1 MRRLLLVSFFY
12 FLSFAVFGQGFEVTG
27 ITDNYH
33 GNIGEVIKAP
43 LRIKNNSDR
52 PITLVIKRIDSQ
64 LGTTQ
69 KNYFCID
76 GNCLD
81 SKVEDY
87 QLRIEPGQTTTTLE
101 IGLYAG
107 IAPGFSSSKYLIYN
121 RYNPVDSYELE
132 MNFAVEEKKPE
143 KNIYSSRFI
152 TVQDVYPNPVTDFAY
167 IDYRILNDQI
177 NAKITLHNILG
188 NVLGEYE
195 LPSLENKVKVRTE
208 TLSSGIYFYTL
219 YIDNE
224 AVMTRKI
231 VVKK

>member
-1 MRRLLLVSFFY
+1 MRRLLLVSLFS
-12 FLSFAVFGQGFEVTG
+12 FLSLALAGQGFEVSG
-27 ITDNYH
+27 ITDNYYGH
-33 GNIGEVIKAP
+33 IGESIKAP
-43 LRIKNNSDR
+43 LRIKNNGDR
-52 PITLVIKRIDSQ
+52 PITLIIKRIDAQ

-69 KNYFCID
+69 QNFFCIN

-81 SKVEDY
+81 SKVEEY
-87 QLRIEPGQTTTTLE
+87 QIRIEPGQTSSTLE
-101 IGLYAG
+101 IGLDAG

-121 RYNPVDSYELE
+121 RYNTADSYEFE
-132 MNFAVEEKKPE
+132 MNFAVDEKKPE
-143 KNIYSSRFI
+143 KNIYTSRFI
-152 TVQDVYPNPVTDFAY
+152 NVQDVYPNPVTDFAY

-195 LPSLENKVKVRTE
+195 LPTLESKVKVRTE

-219 YIDNE
+219 YVDNE

>member
-12 FLSFAVFGQGFEVTG
+12 LISFALIGQSFEVSG
-27 ITDNYH
+27 IADNYF
-33 GNIGEVIKAP
+33 GTIGESLKAP
-43 LRIKNNSDR
+43 LRIRNNGDR
-52 PITLVIKRIDSQ
+52 PVTLVIRRIDSQ

-69 KNYFCID
+69 KNFFCIN

-81 SKVEDY
+81 SKVEEY
-87 QLRIEPGQTTTTLE
+87 QIRIEPGQTTTALE
-101 IGLYAG
+101 IGLEAG

-121 RYNPVDSYELE
+121 RYSPTDSYEFE
-132 MNFAVEEKKPE
+132 MNFAVDEKKPE
-143 KNIYSSRFI
+143 KNIYTSRAI
-152 TVQDVYPNPVTDFAY
+152 TVQDVYPNPVTDFAF

-195 LPSLENKVKVRTE
+195 LPTLENKIKVRTE

-219 YIDNE
+219 YVDNE

>member
-1 MRRLLLVSFFY
+1 MSRLILISFFY
-12 FLSFAVFGQGFEVTG
+12 FLSVVLYGQGFEVVG
-27 ITDNYH
+27 ISDNYR
-33 GNIGEVIKAP
+33 GNIGETIKAP
-43 LRIKNNSDR
+43 LRIKNISDR
-52 PITLVIKRIDSQ
+52 PITLIIRKIDAQ

-69 KNYFCID
+69 KNFFCMD

-81 SKVEDY
+81 SRVEDY
-87 QLRIEPGQTTTTLE
+87 QIKIEPNQTIAALE
-101 IGLYAG
+101 IGLDAG

-121 RYNPVDSYELE
+121 RYNPNENHEFELNFVVDE
-132 MNFAVEEKKPE
+132 MKPE
-143 KNIYSSRFI
+143 KNIYNSRHI

-167 IDYRILNDQI
+167 IDYRILNDEI
-177 NAKITLHNILG
+177 SAKITLHNILG
-188 NVLGEYE
+188 NVLGEYQ
-195 LPSLENKVKVRTE
+195 LPTLESKIKVRTE

>member
-1 MRRLLLVSFFY
+1 MNRLLLVMCFY

-27 ITDNYH
+27 IPDSYH
-33 GNIGEVIKAP
+33 GNIGETIKAP
-43 LRIKNNSDR
+43 LRIKNTGDR
-52 PITLVIKRIDSQ
+52 PITLIIRRIDSQ

-69 KNYFCID
+69 RNFFCID

-81 SKVEDY
+81 SRVEDY
-87 QLRIEPGQTTTTLE
+87 QLRIEPNQTTTTLE
-101 IGLYAG
+101 IGLDAG
-107 IAPGFSSSKYLIYN
+107 IAPGFSSSRYLIYN
-121 RYNPVDSYELE
+121 RYNPDDSYAFE

-143 KNIYSSRFI
+143 KNIYTSRNI
-152 TVQDVYPNPVTDFAY
+152 TVQDVYPNPVTDYAY
-167 IDYRILNDQI
+167 IDYRILNDEI

-188 NVLGEYE
+188 NVLNEYE
-195 LPSLENKVKVRTE
+195 LPTFETKIKVRTE